1 MMNAEQKAWINKRF
15 PIALVKELPIFGSQ
29 RKFYRIQ
36 GDSETRV
43 VIIDGEIEQFRLFID
58 RGRLFRGLNVNI
70 PEVFD
75 YSEKL
80 HIILET
86 DLGDRSLELI
96 AHETNDRITYYKQ
109 VIDLL
114 VHWQKSF
121 DNEPGLKM
129 SYQIQTYDFDFARH
143 DTRLFTERYL
153 RGYLSLS
160 QSKVKLLDTFF
171 DDLAERTANVRST
184 LMHRDFQA
192 RNIHWYR
199 DKPNIVDFQA
209 AVVGPYTYD
218 IASLIFDNH
227 VDISQ
232 EERSDLL
239 DYFFRHYPE
248 CDKSDLYAP
257 ALQRTLQAIGAYAFL
272 SKVQGKR
279 QYEQYIPNGVSNL
292 RILQRKFDWIDIIL
306 N

>member
-1 MMNAEQKAWINKRF
+1 MNAEQKAWINKRF
-15 PIALVKELPIFGSQ
+15 PVTLVKELPIFGSQ
-29 RKFYRIQ
+29 RKFFRIQ
-36 GDSETRV
+36 GDRGTRV
-43 VIIDGEIEQFRLFID
+43 VIIDGDIGQFRLFID
-58 RGRLFRGLNVNI
+58 RARLFSGLNVNI

-75 YSEKL
+75 YSESL
-80 HIILET
+80 HIIIET

-96 AHETNDRITYYKQ
+96 ALETNERVTYYKQ

-121 DNEPGLKM
+121 DNESALKM
-129 SYQIQTYDFDFARH
+129 NYNIQPYDFDFARN

-153 RGYLSLS
+153 QGYLNLP
-160 QSKVKLLDTFF
+160 QSKVRLLDTFF

-192 RNIHWYR
+192 RNIHWYLDR
-199 DKPNIVDFQA
+199 HYIVDFQA
-209 AVVGPYTYD
+209 AVFGPYTYD

-227 VDISQ
+227 VDICQ
-232 EERSDLL
+232 EERSELL
-239 DYFFRHYPE
+239 DYFFRHYPQ
-248 CDKSDLYAP
+248 DDRDDLYAP

-272 SKVQGKR
+272 SKVQGKG
-279 QYEQYIPNGVSNL
+279 QYEQYIPNGLSNL
-292 RILQRKFDWIDIIL
+292 KIFQRKFDWIDLIL